1 MALPFDSTL
10 KSLVAARP
18 GDFAGVFGLPTDEFV
33 RPVNVDLSTV
43 SAATDVALAYGKP
56 IREIVDLNFQTG
68 PDATL
73 PSRLHLYSA
82 ALHRLH
88 RVPVRTVLVL
98 LRSQANTSNL
108 TGVHAYGTG
117 SSGVEFRYEVVRL
130 WQVPVESILH
140 AGLSALPLATLC
152 QMPAGEPLPD
162 AMRNV
167 VLEIQRRLGTEA
179 SHEEASRLITASFIL
194 TGMRAKNPVRN
205 SIYRGVGVMS
215 ELTAYDEAVEEGE
228 LRGKLINSHSLLLML
243 GRKRFGPPDPTIEA
257 VVKDI
262 QDLDYLHRLVEAT
275 LTANSWT
282 ELLAT
287 P

>member
-18 GDFAGVFGLPTDEFV
+18 GDFASVFGLPTDEVV
-33 RPVNVDLSTV
+33 RPVNVDLSTI

-68 PDATL
+68 PDVTL

-88 RVPVRTVLVL
+88 RVPVRTLLVL

-108 TGVHAYGTG
+108 TGVHAYGAG
-117 SSGVEFRYEVVRL
+117 SSGVEFRYEVIRL

-167 VLEIQRRLGTEA
+167 VLEIQRRLGNEA
-179 SHEEASRLITASFIL
+179 SHEEASRLLTASFIL
-194 TGMRAKNPVRN
+194 SGLRTKNPVRN
-205 SIYRGVGVMS
+205 SIYRGVGVMN

-228 LRGKLINSHSLLLML
+228 QRGKVIQSHAILLRV
-243 GRKRFGPPDPTIEA
+243 GRKQFGPPDETTE
-257 VVKDI
+257 VMLKSI
-262 QDLDYLHRLVEAT
+262 QDLDHLNRLTDAILAVK
-275 LTANSWT
+275 SWS